1 MAVAV
6 VEAVATGAVV
16 AEAVDISR
24 ATLAVRQHLHRR
36 NIVHRPLAMT
46 TTAVAGMSPM
56 APGIRAGA
64 AMVGRGAAIAEAH
77 CQPDQLS

>member
-1 MAVAV
+1 MAVVAV
-6 VEAVATGAVV
+6 VAAIGAVV

-64 AMVGRGAAIAEAH
+64 AMVGRGVAIAEAH

>member
-1 MAVAV
+1 MAVVAV
-6 VEAVATGAVV
+6 VAAIGAVV
-16 AEAVDISR
+16 AEAVDTSR

-36 NIVHRPLAMT
+36 NIVHRPLEMT
-46 TTAVAGMSPM
+46 TTAAAGMSPM

-64 AMVGRGAAIAEAH
+64 AMVGRGAGIAEAH

>member
-1 MAVAV
+1 MAVVAV
-6 VEAVATGAVV
+6 VAAIGAVV